1 MDAPVKHISDFAKMV
16 EPNTESLAEIN
27 AMREDADPRLQEAA
41 DIAIDTKV
49 MKIKTENDK
58 ALISGAGFSLLS
70 APLKA
75 VGYAGRKINETLNNL
90 SENQRQRLNEKIQR
104 VVDKNIEITSLPTLA
119 SATEAYLYTEQEPDL
134 AELFENLIVNCVDSS
149 QMVHPSYV
157 EVLKQLSGKEAYLLK
172 SLFRRQKNIEL
183 PICNIIL
190 YDNDVD
196 SGFKYAYRN
205 LVDLVQ
211 VSYETGEKSIFT
223 SPELPSMIDNFI
235 RLSLFHSKYDRVLV
249 DTDYASIFENRPEY
263 LNLKQILKPG
273 EKLDLEQGI
282 LLSTNFGESFFKAVS
297 QNQP

>member
-119 SATEAYLYTEQEPDL
+119 AATEAYLYTEQESDL
-134 AELFENLIVNCVDSS
+134 AELFENLIANSVDSS
-149 QMVHPSYV
+149 QKVHPSYV
-157 EVLKQLSGKEAYLLK
+157 EILKQLSGEEARILK
-172 SLFRRQKNIEL
+172 YIFGTTDI

-190 YDNDVD
+190 SMQNGRLKKELY
-196 SGFKYAYRN
+196 SH
-205 LVDLVQ
+205 LIDL
-211 VSYETGEKSIFT
+211 SSISIDGKREPFLQG
-223 SPELPSMIDNFI
+223 ELPMMVDNWI
-235 RLSLFHSKYDRVLV
+235 RLGLYKV
-249 DTDYASIFENRPEY
+249 ENKIVAKFDGRDVYSEFTKRPEY
-263 LNLKQILKPG
+263 LSFQAILKSDEVLEL
-273 EKLDLEQGI
+273 EKGRLYPTD
-282 LLSTNFGESFFKAVS
+282 FGLGFMQAVS